1 MEQPNPNSN
10 MVLLRR
16 TTGTFV
22 PVSQHKQVHERKVV
36 LPVLWHSPSLHAAFQ
51 HTDEILEY
59 ALQLD
64 SRSLL
69 VACASKVV
77 AVLMNPRASYLFNAA
92 VFGDVFILVKQWTGA
107 CYQTLDFTM
116 EHLQVF
122 IARVHSTRKQTLQY
136 PFTVPFVSPQQRK
149 LLTGIDVQTE
159 SHILIH
165 CSPSAAA
172 MPDEHSTSDEQ
183 ISMPADTCDQQQ
195 AAAPL
200 PAQANCTVFKPPQ

>member
-136 PFTVPFVSPQQRK
+136 PFTVPFVSPQQ
-149 LLTGIDVQTE
+149 
-159 SHILIH
+159 
-165 CSPSAAA
+165 P